1 MSAGGNLV
9 VIRCRRPRG
18 RLNPDSEVC
27 PSAVRRRY
35 SSVGHHFM
43 GPWDPFRRKRAHE
56 LSATLSLSNPRR
68 PACRILS
75 TNSRRALSQV
85 LRRRR
90 LPHEPGHVALR
101 TLTAPLG
108 ACAPAP
114 DSGGWGALSNLEG
127 DAGRPTDCR
136 RFSRYRPPP
145 LPKSGVP
152 YHKCSRRCLITLRL
166 LPNRPQPHGFEA
178 QLQTLLKSGS

>member
-35 SSVGHHFM
+35 SSIGLHFM

-75 TNSRRALSQV
+75 TNPRRALFRV
-85 LRRRR
+85 IRRRR
-90 LPHEPGHVALR
+90 LPYEPGHVALR
-101 TLTAPLG
+101 TLWAPLG

-114 DSGGWGALSNLEG
+114 DSGGGEAPSNPEGAHPRRKDS
-127 DAGRPTDCR
+127 P
-136 RFSRYRPPP
+136 RFS
-145 LPKSGVP
+145 
-152 YHKCSRRCLITLRL
+152 
-166 LPNRPQPHGFEA
+166 PNRH
-178 QLQTLLKSGS
+178 LLVLSPALRTTNAPADVL